1 MGSAAAPLTHA
12 PPGPRGRR
20 GASPHILD
28 ATLGPVQKT
37 RRFQGGGWRLEG
49 PPLLLSNQPLRSQFP
64 KRPRAGRGRGGPGRG
79 GGLGAHWV
87 FSPSTPAPPPQPLL
101 GSAGRDGRRQRRPTT
116 RKKIGPAGSGQ
127 KFPSALHSWA
137 AKRAPAASP
146 ASDAPGL
153 LPVLVTAPGAEV
165 PPPPPPRCRLRSTP
179 MAPTKT
185 RTPPTE
191 GQGNNTRG
199 REPPAQSPGGGG
211 RRDHQPRAENGEGA
225 GLPAAPSRPAPS
237 AREDQSPQSRARR
250 MLPPRG
256 PGGHPR
262 ASTPGGHPERAP
274 PDTLRRRAGA
284 VISALLG
291 PRGTRK
297 YVGEKFPL
305 PHGGEDVGGERA
317 EDGEQRW

>member
-165 PPPPPPRCRLRSTP
+165 PPPRPRDAGSAPHRWLPRKHVHRQRKGKGTIRADASPLPSHPGAVVGVTTSHEPRTARALGCPRPPPGRRRPPGRIKVRRAGRGGCSHRAAPAGTP
-179 MAPTKT
+179 EPAPQAG
-185 RTPPTE
+185 TPSGHP
-191 GQGNNTRG
+191 RI
-199 REPPAQSPGGGG
+199 PCGGG
-211 RRDHQPRAENGEGA
+211 R
-225 GLPAAPSRPAPS
+225 APSSPRSS
-237 AREDQSPQSRARR
+237 AREGLES
-250 MLPPRG
+250 M
-256 PGGHPR
+256 
-262 ASTPGGHPERAP
+262 
-274 PDTLRRRAGA
+274 
-284 VISALLG
+284 
-291 PRGTRK
+291 
-297 YVGEKFPL
+297 
-305 PHGGEDVGGERA
+305 
-317 EDGEQRW
+317 